1 MSAVLRVENLSRVF
15 HHRIGWFRTRPQYAI
30 KNVNFTLSAGKTL
43 AVMGANG
50 SGKSTLAA
58 LVGGAIAPTSGSI
71 YLDGK
76 LLSHSDHRRRAQ
88 YIRMIFQDAEG
99 SLNPNLT
106 IGKQLHEVLRFNT
119 KLTERQFDDLISKTL
134 RRVGLLNE
142 HRTFYPYMLTNG
154 QKQRACI
161 ARAIIL
167 NPKVLVSDE
176 ALATL
181 DTSVRAQILNL
192 LIDLQKDLNISY
204 IFITHSPE
212 IAQHMADEVLVMKDG
227 TVIESGD
234 VQTVL
239 NEPKEAYTRNLVN
252 AGPELLT

>member
-1 MSAVLRVENLSRVF
+1 MSAVLRTENLSRVF
-15 HHRIGWFRTRPQYAI
+15 HHRIGWFRTNPQFAV
-30 KNVNFTLSAGKTL
+30 KDVSFELKAGKTL
-43 AVMGANG
+43 AVMGSNG

-58 LVGGAIAPTSGSI
+58 LVGGALEPTSGHI
-71 YLDGK
+71 YLDGSV
-76 LLSHSDHRRRAQ
+76 LAYNDMRRRAQ
-88 YIRMIFQDAEG
+88 SIRMIFQDAEG

-119 KLTERQFDDLISKTL
+119 KLTEKQCDDTISKTL
-134 RRVGLLNE
+134 KRVGLLNE

-192 LIDLQKDLNISY
+192 LIDLQRELHISY

-227 TVIESGD
+227 KVIEYGET
-234 VQTVL
+234 QHVL
-239 NEPKEAYTRNLVN
+239 NNPQERYTRKLLN
-252 AGPELLT
+252 AGPDLST